1 MQPTQR
7 IGRLLIVATYVALP
21 DALTGW
27 YTIVAGWAATFAW
40 DFYIRR
46 VLEPST

>member
-7 IGRLLIVATYVALP
+7 IGRLLIVAAYVALP
-21 DALTGW
+21 DALTEW
-27 YTIVAGWAATFAW
+27 YTIVAGWVATIAW

-46 VLEPST
+46 ILEPST